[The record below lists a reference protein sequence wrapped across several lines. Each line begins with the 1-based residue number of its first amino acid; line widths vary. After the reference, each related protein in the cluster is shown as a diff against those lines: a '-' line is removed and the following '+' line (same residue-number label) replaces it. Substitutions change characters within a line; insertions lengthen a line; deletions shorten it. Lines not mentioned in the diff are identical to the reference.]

1 MIEARSE
8 IRPSFPDRL
17 PILSAT
23 TKLWSDG
30 LLRWIARKT
39 RQEMGL
45 ALDANGLIRSK
56 KEVAC
61 GGVIRR
67 AEKKVAQLM
76 GNHTA
81 KKDGQIRISMVT
93 ESSVGDSLIVNGGV
107 NGNCRMAEL
116 HTLKLV
122 GARDQTKAR
131 GLHRPTTAA
140 GFRGRCV
147 VLRARDPLNFGT
159 CSAEDFVGM
168 PLCCDEDA
176 RRYAHKIVDE
186 DGNCGG
192 GARSG
197 LRMEGQ

>member
-1 MIEARSE
+1 
-8 IRPSFPDRL
+8 
-17 PILSAT
+17 
-23 TKLWSDG
+23 
-30 LLRWIARKT
+30 
-39 RQEMGL
+39 MGL
-45 ALDANGLIRSK
+45 AFDANGLIRRK
-56 KEVAC
+56 KQIAC
-61 GGVIRR
+61 QRLMDLGGSPDRLHDAFGGVIRR

-81 KKDGQIRISMVT
+81 KKDGQTRVSTVT
-93 ESSVGDSLIVNGGV
+93 VSSVGDSLIVNGGV

-140 GFRGRCV
+140 GFLGIRCV
-147 VLRARDPLNFGT
+147 VLRTRDPLNFGT
-159 CSAEDFVGM
+159 CGAEDFVGV

-197 LRMEGQ
+197 LRMEGR